1 MSNLSVKHKRELTDE
16 IGKFLL
22 TIIQTQATKD
32 KVCTLVCDYVKKN
45 KLDVNPSDLF
55 KAIDWHVEVL
65 LKK

>member
-22 TIIQTQATKD
+22 NLIQTQATKD
-32 KVCTLVCDYVKKN
+32 RVCTLVCDYVKKN

-55 KAIDWHVEVL
+55 KTIDWQVKVL